1 MSAIT
6 LVPLV
11 QHRAGALFNNAQLIV
26 LAAALNATKLILLF
40 HGQADKARAQHTGR
54 ATIALQRTGKLK
66 IATWRQNPS
75 SCLGSRG
82 IPSWNYKEEGK

>member
-26 LAAALNATKLILLF
+26 LTAALNTTKLILLLW
-40 HGQADKARAQHTGR
+40 GQADKARAQHTGR
-54 ATIALQRTGKLK
+54 AAIASPRAGK
-66 IATWRQNPS
+66 
-75 SCLGSRG
+75 
-82 IPSWNYKEEGK
+82 